1 MPSRAASSP
10 ILAPWLVVAT
20 ALGVVSALP
29 LLGPLPGAGGLGP
42 RVLAFAFVLGQ
53 MLALGLT
60 AAAVEGLAQ
69 RVLPVRPALR
79 WGAFFGL
86 LLGLGWFV
94 LAPDLENFT
103 LRTVGR
109 ARELWLRGTLVA
121 VTAAGLVVAFALA
134 RRLSAPGRRR
144 WGWVPPAVGALVVAL
159 ANTRL
164 LPGDYPGVHATLLAL
179 AGLAG
184 RAVSVAAP
192 FAAPAV
198 ARRSRTHVA
207 LAFAGG
213 LAAAAALVPPPSTVR
228 LALAPLSA
236 AVLADHL
243 PPWGAVDRD
252 AAPGE
257 GPVDVP
263 EALRPHFQRGPAE
276 PARPPTTPP
285 LFGPDTAPIVLLL
298 TVDSMRSEVLANPAN
313 VARLPTLHR
322 LRDAGFFVP
331 RAVSP
336 STVTRFTMA
345 SLFTGLNV
353 PSLRWVRDSATQGSL
368 VKEPRRRLAEHL
380 SAGGVETLHVV
391 TQYELVNI
399 KANAIGRGFADE
411 LVVPPA
417 EGARVAYAPAVM
429 DAITARLERA
439 AAAGP
444 KTPLFVFS
452 HLMDAHHPWD
462 TGRTA
467 GADAKPYD
475 RFVSELENVDA
486 ALARLDAVL
495 TERGLWPRTL
505 LVVAA
510 DHGQAFGQHGWPYHG
525 GAPYEEQIR
534 VPLIVY
540 GPAVRPARSPCDLPL
555 LDLTPTILDLFGRPT
570 PGDVVGHSLV
580 PALRGDAV
588 LCGRPLYSSTWD
600 MFGLVTP
607 DGRKVIDNRRKR
619 TRELFDLD
627 ADPAETRNLC
637 PVDPTACDAAVGLL
651 GRYLEL
657 QGFIPPPK

>member
-1 MPSRAASSP
+1 MSSRATP
-10 ILAPWLVVAT
+10 GPVIAPWLVVAT

-29 LLGPLPGAGGLGP
+29 LLGPLPGAGGPGP
-42 RVLAFAFVLGQ
+42 RALAFAFVLGQ
-53 MLALGLT
+53 TLALGLA
-60 AAAVEGLAQ
+60 AAAVEISARRL
-69 RVLPVRPALR
+69 LPARPALR
-79 WGAFFGL
+79 WGALFGL
-86 LLGLGWFV
+86 LLGLGALV

-109 ARELWLRGTLVA
+109 ARELWLRGALVT
-121 VTAAGLVVAFALA
+121 VAAGGLAVAFALA
-134 RRLSAPGRRR
+134 QRLSAPGRRR
-144 WGWVPPAVGALVVAL
+144 WGWVPPAVGALAVAL

-164 LPGDYPGVHATLLAL
+164 LPGDYPGVHSTLLAL

-184 RAVSVAAP
+184 RGALSAAP
-192 FAAPAV
+192 PAAP
-198 ARRSRTHVA
+198 RGRTSVA
-207 LAFAGG
+207 LACAGA
-213 LAAAAALVPPPSTVR
+213 LAAAAVLVPPPPTAR

-243 PPWGAVDRD
+243 PPWGTADRD
-252 AAPGE
+252 TAAGTA
-257 GPVDVP
+257 PVDVP
-263 EALRPHFQRGPAE
+263 EALRPHFQRAPAE

-285 LFGPDTAPIVLLL
+285 LFGPDAAPIVLLL

-486 ALARLDAVL
+486 ALARLEAVL
-495 TERGLWPRTL
+495 TERGLWSRTL
-505 LVVAA
+505 LIVAA

-534 VPLIVY
+534 VPLIVF

-555 LDLTPTILDLFGRPT
+555 LDLTPTILDVFGRPT

-580 PALRGDAV
+580 PALRGDAGGAV
-588 LCGRPLYSSTWD
+588 ICGRPLYSSTWD

-627 ADPAETRNLC
+627 ADPAETHNLC

-651 GRYLEL
+651 GRYLES